1 MNCSVPLECSA
12 VPNAS
17 MVTASMAARSEG
29 SSSRMLIISIPWL
42 ELGFFLSLR
51 LLTDSPGVAEQL
63 AAATQN
69 LALIISGVL
78 CAQMLQ
84 QPLEQVGDVVCQRL
98 IKE

>member
-1 MNCSVPLECSA
+1 
-12 VPNAS
+12 
-17 MVTASMAARSEG
+17 
-29 SSSRMLIISIPWL
+29 MLIISIPWL

-84 QPLEQVGDVVCQRL
+84 QPLEQVGDVVCQKAHQGMAHYRTTAQQPVD
-98 IKE
+98 